1 MISAKKARLIQIESK
16 IYVRSVLE
24 DVENS
29 IKKSAYD
36 GHDDMTFEFDKTVF
50 KSKEEINQIYEIINF
65 LVELDYVVM
74 YDNTSKIMHVRW

>member
-16 IYVRSVLE
+16 IYIRSVLD

-36 GHDDMTFEFDKTVF
+36 GHDDMTFAFDKTVF
-50 KSKEEINQIYEIINF
+50 KTEEEINQIYKIINF

-74 YDNTSKIMHVRW
+74 YDNASKIMHVRW